1 MVKKIRNVLFGVL
14 SFILSLVLFALS
26 YCIVLE
32 STIFNSDFVLENMN
46 SSNYFSDKKDE
57 IVQSL
62 TDLGYASGLNEEF
75 FKDVVDEV
83 TLHENTQEYIENFYA
98 ANGTDIDTKAF
109 QRNFSEALDD
119 YIKTNGITVSDESS
133 REYLTKRA
141 VSIYKNSLE
150 IPLFSTL
157 SAYFLKIKRF
167 MPLVLVGLIV
177 LGAVI
182 VLVFFLT
189 APWKHRAVKYCYYAT
204 AGACLS
210 VGVIPA
216 IIMLTNS
223 IGKINLVSRALYN
236 AFVQCGNSIMI
247 ALLVCSLVMLVISIL
262 LVFQHNIMKKRITD
276 D

>member
-262 LVFQHNIMKKRITD
+262 LVFQHNVMKKRITD